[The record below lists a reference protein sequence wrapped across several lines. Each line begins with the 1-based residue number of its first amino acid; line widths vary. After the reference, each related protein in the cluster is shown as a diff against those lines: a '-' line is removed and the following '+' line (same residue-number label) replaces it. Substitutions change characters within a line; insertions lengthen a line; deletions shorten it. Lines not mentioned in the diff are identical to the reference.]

1 MPSAA
6 GRVEPEHSPAK
17 KLAAPFSN
25 PVQGAVARLGQ
36 TCRRASI
43 GPTSECTERRE
54 FAPDRHEGCGAE
66 TPVDPGRAMD
76 KADAGVGAARPPWE
90 SGPTEGK
97 LRRPRMAAA

>member
-43 GPTSECTERRE
+43 GATCEYTERRE
-54 FAPDRHEGCGAE
+54 FAADRHEGCRAE
-66 TPVDPGRAMD
+66 TSVDHGRAMD
-76 KADAGVGAARPPWE
+76 KGEAGGGAARLPKE
-90 SGPTEGK
+90 SGPNEGK
-97 LRRPRMAAA
+97 RGV